1 MFQTT
6 EVEKNQAYQEE
17 LCTEHAMMQA
27 HYSVLL
33 EDLKKQSVMKDKIIS
48 EQGLTF
54 ESLKKYFDDLK
65 QVTSAQIATQA
76 KASNSVIS
84 QQSRSLEELR
94 RVIEVSKQEVMAE
107 AQAEMHKQI
116 QRVQVCYNMFQCPHF
131 VSQFK
136 VEKENELLKLRDHYE
151 TLAHLKEVWISY
163 VGRLT
168 APDP

>member
-1 MFQTT
+1 MT
-6 EVEKNQAYQEE
+6 
-17 LCTEHAMMQA
+17 
-27 HYSVLL
+27 
-33 EDLKKQSVMKDKIIS
+33 KDKIIS
-48 EQGLTF
+48 EQGLAF

-94 RVIEVSKQEVMAE
+94 RAIEVSKQEVMAE
-107 AQAEMHKQI
+107 AQVEMHKQI

>member
-1 MFQTT
+1 M
-6 EVEKNQAYQEE
+6 EVEKNQAYWEE
-17 LCTEHAMMQA
+17 LRTEHAMMQA
-27 HYSVLL
+27 QYSVLL

-48 EQGLTF
+48 EQGLAF
-54 ESLKKYFDDLK
+54 ESLKEFFDDLK

-84 QQSRSLEELR
+84 QQLCSLEELR
-94 RVIEVSKQEVMAE
+94 RAIEVSKQEVMTE

-131 VSQFK
+131 VLQFK